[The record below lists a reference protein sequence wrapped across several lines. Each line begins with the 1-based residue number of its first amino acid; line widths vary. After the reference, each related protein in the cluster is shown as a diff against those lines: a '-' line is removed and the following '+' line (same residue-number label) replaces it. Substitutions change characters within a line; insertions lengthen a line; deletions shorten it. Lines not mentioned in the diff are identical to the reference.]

1 MNAEQGFAVWITG
14 IPASGKSTVTR
25 ELVKKLAIRGI
36 SVVVLESDEM
46 RKILTPVP
54 TYGQQER
61 DSFYRSL
68 ALIGG
73 LITRSGVPVIFD
85 ATANRLAYREYA
97 RTLIPRF
104 VEVYVTCPLEICV
117 KRDPKGIYGR
127 AMTGETGTVPGLQA
141 PYEPPLNPDI
151 TLDGR
156 DPPEASAN
164 TVMDILKRM
173 LQI

>member
-1 MNAEQGFAVWITG
+1 MNTHQGFAIWITG
-14 IPASGKSTVTR
+14 IPASGKSSITR
-25 ELVKKLAIRGI
+25 ELVKKLALRGV
-36 SVVVLESDEM
+36 SAVVLESDEM

-54 TYGQQER
+54 TYDQEER
-61 DSFYRSL
+61 DIFYRSL

-85 ATANRLAYREYA
+85 ATANKRAYREYA

-104 VEVYVTCPLEICV
+104 VEVYVTCPLEICM

-127 AMTGETGTVPGLQA
+127 ALDGKTGTVPGIQA
-141 PYEPPLNPDI
+141 TYEPPHHPEI

-156 DPPEASAN
+156 NPPETSAN
-164 TVMDILKRM
+164 AVVDILIR
-173 LQI
+173 LLHI

>member
-1 MNAEQGFAVWITG
+1 MNTGQGFAIWITG
-14 IPASGKSTVTR
+14 IPASGKSSITR
-25 ELVKKLAIRGI
+25 ELVKKLARRGVR
-36 SVVVLESDEM
+36 VVVLESDEM

-54 TYGQQER
+54 TYDQEER
-61 DSFYRSL
+61 DAFYRSL

-85 ATANRLAYREYA
+85 ATANRRAYRDYA

-104 VEVYVTCPLEICV
+104 VETYVTCPLETCV

-127 AMTGETGTVPGLQA
+127 AAAGSTSTVPGIQA
-141 PYEPPLNPDI
+141 AYEPPYNPEI

-156 DPPEASAN
+156 HLPEAAADAI
-164 TVMDILKRM
+164 VALLKHR
-173 LQI
+173 LYI